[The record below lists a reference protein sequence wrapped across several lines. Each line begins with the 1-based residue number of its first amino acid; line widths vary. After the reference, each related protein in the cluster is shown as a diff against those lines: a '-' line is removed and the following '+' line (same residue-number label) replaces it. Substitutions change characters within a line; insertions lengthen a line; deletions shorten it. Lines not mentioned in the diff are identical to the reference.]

1 MSLWKVFERS
11 VRLYE
16 NKTALIFGEERISY
30 KQLYEKSCHIAD
42 HLYKIAGGKEQQ
54 KVFILSKNSIDMVA
68 LMLACMRRNLIACP
82 VNWRLSARE
91 LAVILKNHN
100 YVIRI
105 CDEENRGL
113 LEAACSFIP
122 EETFVKADLRDLT
135 DDKKAVPAVP
145 AADPD
150 GEDIVIQLFYQRKY
164 GNTESDRPH
173 QCRYD
178 RLHV

>member
-1 MSLWKVFERS
+1 M
-11 VRLYE
+11 
-16 NKTALIFGEERISY
+16 
-30 KQLYEKSCHIAD
+30 
-42 HLYKIAGGKEQQ
+42 
-54 KVFILSKNSIDMVA
+54 
-68 LMLACMRRNLIACP
+68 
-82 VNWRLSARE
+82 
-91 LAVILKNHN
+91 
-100 YVIRI
+100 IRI

-150 GEDIVIQLFYQRKY
+150 RKILLSSFYQRKY

>member
-42 HLYKIAGGKEQQ
+42 HLYEIAGGKEQQ

-91 LAVILKNHN
+91 LAVILKNPQ
-100 YVIRI
+100 
-105 CDEENRGL
+105 
-113 LEAACSFIP
+113 FM
-122 EETFVKADLRDLT
+122 
-135 DDKKAVPAVP
+135 
-145 AADPD
+145 
-150 GEDIVIQLFYQRKY
+150 
-164 GNTESDRPH
+164 
-173 QCRYD
+173 
-178 RLHV
+178 